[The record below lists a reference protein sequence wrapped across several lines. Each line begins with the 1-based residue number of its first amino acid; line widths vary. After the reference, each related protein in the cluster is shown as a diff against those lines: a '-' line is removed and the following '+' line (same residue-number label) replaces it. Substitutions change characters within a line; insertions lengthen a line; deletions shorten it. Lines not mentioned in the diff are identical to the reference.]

1 MKWLILRGLPA
12 RKKAMLNVR
21 RMLDRSVLHVQKKDS
36 ENREKRK
43 ARMKKSII
51 KVTLFN
57 FGVIPNTKEVIIREY
72 IK

>member
-57 FGVIPNTKEVIIREY
+57 FDVIPNTKEVIIREY